1 MRTTMKE
8 LLESGVHFGH
18 QTRRWNPKMAKY
30 IFAERNGIY
39 IIDLQKTLRMLESAC
54 DYVQEIAA
62 QGGTVLFVGT
72 KRQSQEAVIE
82 EATRCQMFYVSHRWL
97 GGMLTNFQTIRRSIQ
112 RLEKL
117 EADESNGVFD
127 QLPKKEVIRLAREK
141 TKLTNNLTGIKSMKR
156 SPDAVVIT
164 DTRKEHTAILESNK
178 LGIPVIGIVDTNCDP
193 QLIDFPIPGNDDAI
207 RAIRLICS
215 VVATSIIE
223 GRGTASEGAD
233 VQEVVQPET
242 AIEGDEQ
249 EIVETSA
256 KVEESATDDEGGTP
270 TEAVEA
276 AATPTPPKRRKRTSS
291 KTKKAE
297 TESAP
302 QEVEAAVT
310 EPVSGDSATKV
321 EGEVEVEPASKPAGR
336 KRRTSTKSKK
346 ADAEIATPEAET
358 VATEPTSKD
367 GATDEKAASDGAD
380 ATAKPARRKRRT
392 STKSK
397 KADAETATAEAE
409 TAATEP
415 TSKDSAAE
423 EKADSDEA
431 DATAKPAR
439 RRRRTSTKSK
449 KADAE
454 DAEATASDAP
464 ASSAANT
471 ADESTEAE
479 A

>member
-72 KRQSQEAVIE
+72 KRQSQEAVIA

-141 TKLTNNLTGIKSMKR
+141 SKLTNNLTGIKAMKR

-215 VVATSIIE
+215 VIATSIIE
-223 GRGTASEGAD
+223 GRGSASEGAD
-233 VQEVVQPET
+233 VQEIPQPESAT
-242 AIEGDEQ
+242 ESGEPVS
-249 EIVETSA
+249 VETSA
-256 KVEESATDDEGGTP
+256 DVEVSATGGEGETP
-270 TEAVEA
+270 SEAVEA
-276 AATPTPPKRRKRTSS
+276 DAAPTPPSRRKRTST

-297 TESAP
+297 SESAP
-302 QEVEAAVT
+302 QEIEAAAAESVTADSRTGVEAEQA
-310 EPVSGDSATKV
+310 P
-321 EGEVEVEPASKPAGR
+321 KPARR
-336 KRRTSTKSKK
+336 KRRTSTKTKK
-346 ADAEIATPEAET
+346 VGAEAATTVTET
-358 VATEPTSKD
+358 AMTEPTSKD
-367 GATDEKAASDGAD
+367 GAAEAKAESDEAD

-392 STKSK
+392 STKTK
-397 KADAETATAEAE
+397 AADADTAAPEVE

-415 TSKDSAAE
+415 VSADGAAE
-423 EKADSDEA
+423 EKAESDES
-431 DATAKPAR
+431 DAIAKPAR

-449 KADAE
+449 KADTEA
-454 DAEATASDAP
+454 AEATASDATP
-464 ASSAANT
+464 SSSANA

>member
-1 MRTTMKE
+1 MRTTMKG

-72 KRQSQEAVIE
+72 KRQSQEAVIA

-141 TKLTNNLTGIKSMKR
+141 SKLTNNLTGIKAMKR

-215 VVATSIIE
+215 VIATSIIE
-223 GRGTASEGAD
+223 GRGSASEGAD
-233 VQEVVQPET
+233 VQEIAQPESAT
-242 AIEGDEQ
+242 ESSEPEG
-249 EIVETSA
+249 VETSA
-256 KVEESATDDEGGTP
+256 EVEVSATGGEGETP
-270 TEAVEA
+270 SEAVEA
-276 AATPTPPKRRKRTSS
+276 DAAPTPPRRMKRTST

-297 TESAP
+297 SESAP
-302 QEVEAAVT
+302 QEIEAAAAESVTADSGTEVEAEQA
-310 EPVSGDSATKV
+310 P
-321 EGEVEVEPASKPAGR
+321 KPARR
-336 KRRTSTKSKK
+336 KRRTSTKTKK
-346 ADAEIATPEAET
+346 AGAEAATTET
-358 VATEPTSKD
+358 ETAMTEPTSKD
-367 GATDEKAASDGAD
+367 GAAEAKAESDEADATVKPARRKRRTSTKTKTADADAATPEVETAATEPVSADGAAEEKAESDEAD

-397 KADAETATAEAE
+397 KADAEA
-409 TAATEP
+409 
-415 TSKDSAAE
+415 
-423 EKADSDEA
+423 
-431 DATAKPAR
+431 
-439 RRRRTSTKSK
+439 
-449 KADAE
+449 
-454 DAEATASDAP
+454 AEATASDATP
-464 ASSAANT
+464 SSSANA